1 MNYAQ
6 TLIKW
11 GLISGMIAVLGMLC
25 FIGYLWG
32 LGYHSPVWQSS
43 QHATSITVVVNPA
56 MSIDE
61 LAEHLAEQGLTIS
74 PALTI
79 LYIKI
84 FAQFEKAKSGTYKFS
99 AHDSLRAVVATI
111 IAGNTTNELALR
123 ITIPEGYTLQQVA
136 KRLMSLRANLADGAQ
151 LSVAQILAKMHNPQ
165 FIQSLGISSHVT
177 QVTQVTTLE
186 GYLYPET
193 YEFYG
198 ETPTSTTVITRM
210 THQLMSLLDAEF
222 YQGLKRHNISL
233 HQAII
238 MASLIEKETAL
249 TDEKPLIAEV
259 IWNRLRRNMT
269 LGIDAAL
276 IYGIKNYQGDIT
288 FAHLKDHTNR
298 YNTRIHKGL
307 PPTPIGSPTISS
319 LRAVINPSKLGY
331 LYYVLIPQ
339 RGGRHHFSKTY
350 RQHQLY
356 VSRLVRTSTATP

>member
-11 GLISGMIAVLGMLC
+11 GLISGMSAILGILC

-32 LGYHSPVWQSS
+32 LSYHSPVWQSS
-43 QHATSITVVVNPA
+43 PPATSITVVMKPA

-111 IAGNTTNELALR
+111 IAGNTTNELAFR

-165 FIQSLGISSHVT
+165 FT
-177 QVTQVTTLE
+177 QITTLE

-210 THQLMSLLDAEF
+210 THQLMSQLDTEF
-222 YQGLKRHNISL
+222 HQGLKRHNISL

-249 TDEKPLIAEV
+249 ADEKPLIAEV

-288 FAHLKDHTNR
+288 FAHLKDRTNR

>member
-1 MNYAQ
+1 M
-6 TLIKW
+6 
-11 GLISGMIAVLGMLC
+11 C

-32 LGYHSPVWQSS
+32 LGYHSTVWSSS
-43 QHATSITVVVNPA
+43 QHPASVTVVVKPA

-79 LYIKI
+79 LYIKM
-84 FAQFEKAKSGTYKFS
+84 FAQFAQAKSGTYKFS
-99 AHDSLRAVVATI
+99 AQDSLRAVVASI
-111 IAGNTTNELALR
+111 IAGNTTNELAFR

-136 KRLMSLRANLADGAQ
+136 RRLIAQRANLADGSQ
-151 LSVAQILAKMHNPQ
+151 LSMAQILAKMHNPQ
-165 FIQSLGISSHVT
+165 FIQSLGMSP
-177 QVTQVTTLE
+177 QVTTLE

-198 ETPTSTTVITRM
+198 KTPTSTEVITRM
-210 THQLMSLLDAEF
+210 NHQLMSLLDAELH
-222 YQGLKRHNISL
+222 QGLKRHNISL
-233 HQAII
+233 HQALI

-249 TDEKPLIAEV
+249 ADEKPLIAEV

-288 FAHLKDHTNR
+288 YAHLQDRTNL

-319 LRAVINPSKLGY
+319 LHAVINPSKLGY

-356 VSRLVRTSTATP
+356 VSRLVRTSTAKP